1 MVPLSIDDLRQMA
14 MDFKRASG
22 APDPSPPKN
31 LSWGMT
37 DLGAMFA
44 NNSADFAEVA
54 DALRFISSDV
64 ERGDGKVFGPQG
76 SALPNYWLGILWAIR
91 SALGEPGKEIA
102 RQWSMQSPRY
112 LNGEGF
118 EAAWKQFNPHHRNAI
133 TVRSLFRLARLNGW
147 PGYSA
152 PLFDNA
158 RAGTTQSSRFAL
170 LDRDAIM
177 AQPQLRWI
185 VKGLLPETGIAAL
198 YGASQ
203 SGKSFLAGDLGIAIA
218 FGTEWFGHRTLVR
231 PVTYVMLES
240 EAGLRNRI
248 SAWEKHNSKQIPTN
262 FRAMAQPFNLSE
274 PEQVEELGAVLP
286 QGGVVIID
294 TLNRA
299 APGLDENSSQ
309 DMGRVLAGMKRL
321 EEITGG
327 LVIVVHHTGKDAS
340 KGPRGHS
347 SLFAAL
353 DGAIE
358 VERSLKGRFWSAAK
372 VKDGED
378 GKQVAFKLQVVELG
392 VDADG
397 DPVTSCAIDQELS
410 DIFSP
415 LAPTGK
421 NQKVALS
428 VIRGALQRSS
438 TFGKAGAATE
448 TPCLKFED
456 AIPCVADAIVGVE
469 KRRRPTRAREAITGL
484 IEGNHIWRGIDEQ
497 GEEWV
502 WVRT

>member
-1 MVPLSIDDLRQMA
+1 M
-14 MDFKRASG
+14 
-22 APDPSPPKN
+22 
-31 LSWGMT
+31 
-37 DLGAMFA
+37 
-44 NNSADFAEVA
+44 
-54 DALRFISSDV
+54 
-64 ERGDGKVFGPQG
+64 
-76 SALPNYWLGILWAIR
+76 
-91 SALGEPGKEIA
+91 
-102 RQWSMQSPRY
+102 
-112 LNGEGF
+112 
-118 EAAWKQFNPHHRNAI
+118 
-133 TVRSLFRLARLNGW
+133 
-147 PGYSA
+147 
-152 PLFDNA
+152 
-158 RAGTTQSSRFAL
+158 
-170 LDRDAIM
+170 
-177 AQPQLRWI
+177 
-185 VKGLLPETGIAAL
+185 
-198 YGASQ
+198 
-203 SGKSFLAGDLGIAIA
+203 
-218 FGTEWFGHRTLVR
+218 
-231 PVTYVMLES
+231 
-240 EAGLRNRI
+240 
-248 SAWEKHNSKQIPTN
+248 
-262 FRAMAQPFNLSE
+262 
-274 PEQVEELGAVLP
+274 
-286 QGGVVIID
+286 
-294 TLNRA
+294 
-299 APGLDENSSQ
+299 
-309 DMGRVLAGMKRL
+309 
-321 EEITGG
+321 
-327 LVIVVHHTGKDAS
+327 IVVHHTGKDAS

-421 NQKVALS
+421 NQKVALA